1 MLGTKLDVRPF
12 LERVGEELRRIDPR
26 EVKLLADA
34 IYDCYQHGRFVFIC
48 GNGGSGSNASHFCE
62 DLGKGTLRREDF
74 DNDRKRRLRV
84 LSLTD
89 NTPYILAWGND
100 EGFDRV
106 FVEQLKNLA
115 SPGDLL
121 VAISG
126 SGNSPNVLRAVDWAN
141 RHGVHTFACT
151 GFEGGRLRGMAK
163 QCLHVPLD
171 DMGIG
176 ERRPPAA
183 FHWVVAAPRRRIGLD
198 DRPRPASRSGP
209 ACDLVVAPA
218 SRLWL
223 VRSARKPQAG
233 RLCYDKPRLPRPVSA
248 W

>member
-1 MLGTKLDVRPF
+1 MLGMTLNARSF
-12 LERVGEELRRIDPR
+12 LERVGQELLRINPVD
-26 EVKLLADA
+26 VKALADA
-34 IYDCYQHGRFVFIC
+34 IYECYEQRRFVFLC

-74 DNDRKRRLRV
+74 DNDHKTRLRI

-126 SGNSPNVLRAVDWAN
+126 SGNSANVLRAVDWAN
-141 RHGVHTFACT
+141 RN
-151 GFEGGRLRGMAK
+151 RL
-163 QCLHVPLD
+163 
-171 DMGIG
+171 
-176 ERRPPAA
+176 
-183 FHWVVAAPRRRIGLD
+183 
-198 DRPRPASRSGP
+198 
-209 ACDLVVAPA
+209 
-218 SRLWL
+218 
-223 VRSARKPQAG
+223 KPFG
-233 RLCYDKPRLPRPVSA
+233 
-248 W
+248 